1 MFMKRYLL
9 LLLFISFST
18 LLFSQNTLIIH
29 QKDGQQ
35 FSYGFDEKPFIT
47 YGDSSLIVSTTNT
60 RVYYYLE
67 LVDKFTFTFDGSEAG
82 IDDVAEVK
90 SPSVNLDSYVIK
102 ITGAKANIP
111 VSIIGSDGRVLN
123 TFKTDEEGTVS
134 FNISELSEGIYVIK
148 SEGLTCKIQ
157 KK

>member
-1 MFMKRYLL
+1 MFMKRYLV

>member
-1 MFMKRYLL
+1 MKRYLL

>member
-1 MFMKRYLL
+1 MKRNLLFLL
-9 LLLFISFST
+9 LISFSS
-18 LLFSQNTLIIH
+18 LSFSQNTLIIH

-35 FSYGFDEKPFIT
+35 FSYGFDEKPIVT

-60 RVYYYLE
+60 SVYYYLE
-67 LVDKFTFTFDGSEAG
+67 NVDKFTFTSSGSETG
-82 IDDVAEVK
+82 ISSGADELK
-90 SPSVNLDSYVIK
+90 SPSVNLDNHVVR

-111 VSIIGSDGRVLN
+111 VIIIGSDGRIIN
-123 TFKTDEEGTVS
+123 TFKTDVDGTVS
-134 FNISELSEGIYVIK
+134 FSISDLSEGLYVIK

>member
-1 MFMKRYLL
+1 MKRYLL

-35 FSYGFDEKPFIT
+35 FSYGFDEKPFII